1 MDGANLILWLALGNL
16 TLCLGT
22 RCFFAAS
29 GKLLKQEPGRLAES
43 ASALQAL
50 GWLVLFLGSQTMVVW
65 PVQVNVLC
73 SLIGNGLL
81 LVGVGRDVFQNWQG
95 DNISLRRGNMLL
107 WGLLPAGAIVLA
119 IALDIWQGGAAL
131 WPTPLALVYLLMAQ
145 AVGGQPGRSQSTAS
159 TSATLATIAPAAMAA
174 SGVSV
179 ASLQRVMRWSGVVLA
194 GLMLWL
200 WHGPWFGLPVA
211 PHRIGL
217 VLSCLYLLMLV
228 FRFGP
233 LMLVLA
239 QKNNQLQRQEQIDV
253 LTDVPNQRG
262 FFSALLPWLALARRP
277 GNSTGLIM
285 IDLDQ
290 FKRINDNY
298 GHSVGDQVLQAVA
311 GIGKNQLRDSDL
323 IGRLGGETFAVL
335 LPRTEQAETML
346 VAERMRLAIAG
357 LQIKAEKAVLGITAS
372 MGVTTIRP
380 DDTTVSLIKRADDA
394 LALAK
399 QAGRNRVI
407 SAPESA
413 NSVETDETISSMP
426 SIESA

>member
-29 GKLLKQEPGRLAES
+29 GKLLQQEPGRLAES

-50 GWLVLFLGSQTMVVW
+50 GWLVLFLSIQTMFAW
-65 PVQVNVLC
+65 PVQANVLC

-81 LVGVGRDVFQNWQG
+81 LIGLGREAALYW
-95 DNISLRRGNMLL
+95 RGHNALQQRSKILL
-107 WGLLPAGAIVLA
+107 LGLLLAGTIG
-119 IALDIWQGGAAL
+119 LDIWQGGATV
-131 WPTPLALVYLLMAQ
+131 WPTPLALGYLLMALSFGKP
-145 AVGGQPGRSQSTAS
+145 ARAKSTPATPIAQCTATVSPAGMAS
-159 TSATLATIAPAAMAA
+159 AMAE
-174 SGVSV
+174 SVV
-179 ASLQRVMRWSGVVLA
+179 ASLQRLMRWSGIVLV

-200 WHGPWFGLPVA
+200 WYGPWFGLPLA
-211 PHRIGL
+211 PHRTGW
-217 VLSCLYLLMLV
+217 VLSCLYLLLLV

-233 LMLVLA
+233 VLLDLA
-239 QKNNQLQRQEQIDV
+239 QKNIQLQRQEQIDL

-262 FFSALLPWLALARRP
+262 FFNALLPWLALARRP
-277 GNSTGLIM
+277 GNSTGLVM

-311 GIGKNQLRDSDL
+311 GIGKKQLRDSDV

-399 QAGRNRVI
+399 QAGRNRVMA
-407 SAPESA
+407 APESA
-413 NSVETDETISSMP
+413 NSVDTDETISSMP